1 MKIPPI
7 LEIGGVLISSDI
19 LTECFCCDYEKCK
32 GICCVEGTA
41 GAPVTMD
48 EIAAMEDRLD
58 EVWPLL
64 SASAQSVIDRQ
75 GVAYADEEGDMVTS
89 IVCGKECVFAKE
101 NDGCWLCMLEKQ
113 YREKNSS
120 FSHSLNFSFSQFLNN
135 MTTIELDMIQTAG
148 LGALALFVGMILT
161 RKIAFLQK
169 FCVPS
174 PVSGGI
180 IFSLLTLALY
190 GWFHVEVS
198 FDGTLKDV
206 FMLAFF
212 TSVGF
217 QSDLKVIKQG
227 GKLLVIMLALL
238 VVIIAM
244 QNLMPMGVTR
254 LMGAHPLIGMASGS
268 ISMTG
273 GHGTAG
279 GFASVLEQLGL
290 HGAGTIGMA
299 AATFGLIAGSMLGG
313 PLAERIIQTKL
324 THEQMQQ
331 DAEIDPAMAG
341 IESDEASPSG
351 RAQRISTNEQEF
363 QQYAKA
369 AYWIILVMGA
379 GTLLSWLLAKT
390 GITFPTYFGALI
402 LAAVV
407 RNVMG
412 FVSYK
417 EDGQWV
423 KADKLLDMERIISVG
438 NICLAM
444 FLGMAMISLK
454 LWELH
459 SLALPLIII
468 LVSQVLMMA
477 LFAYFVAFPLLGRD
491 YDAAV
496 LCAGICGFGLGATP
510 NAMANMSAVC
520 YKYHYTV
527 KPFLIVPIIGA
538 MFADMINTG
547 IISIFLNML

>member
-1 MKIPPI
+1 M
-7 LEIGGVLISSDI
+7 
-19 LTECFCCDYEKCK
+19 
-32 GICCVEGTA
+32 
-41 GAPVTMD
+41 
-48 EIAAMEDRLD
+48 
-58 EVWPLL
+58 
-64 SASAQSVIDRQ
+64 
-75 GVAYADEEGDMVTS
+75 TS
-89 IVCGKECVFAKE
+89 
-101 NDGCWLCMLEKQ
+101 
-113 YREKNSS
+113 
-120 FSHSLNFSFSQFLNN
+120 
-135 MTTIELDMIQTAG
+135 IELDMIQTAG
-148 LGALALFVGMILT
+148 IGALALIVGMVLT
-161 RKIAFLQK
+161 RKVAFLQK

-198 FDGTLKDV
+198 FDGTLKDA

-227 GKLLVIMLALL
+227 GKLLVIMLTLL
-238 VVIIAM
+238 VVIIAL
-244 QNLMPMGVTR
+244 QNLMPMGITR
-254 LMGAHPLIGMASGS
+254 LMGVDPLIGMAAGS

-279 GFASVLEQLGL
+279 GFASVLDGMGL

-299 AATFGLIAGSMLGG
+299 AATFGLISGSMIGG
-313 PLAERIIQTKL
+313 PLAERIIRTKL
-324 THEQMQQ
+324 THEQVQPQ
-331 DAEIDPAMAG
+331 DEEIDPAMAG
-341 IESDEASPSG
+341 IESDEASPTG
-351 RAQRISTNEQEF
+351 RAKRVSTNEQEF

-369 AYWIILVMGA
+369 TYGIILVMGG
-379 GTLLSWLLAKT
+379 GTILSWLFAKT

-402 LAAVV
+402 LAAIV
-407 RNVMG
+407 RNTIG

-417 EDGQWV
+417 DEGKWE
-423 KADKLLDMERIISVG
+423 KAEKLLDMERIISVG
-438 NICLAM
+438 NICLSM

-454 LWELH
+454 LWVLQ
-459 SLALPLIII
+459 SLALPLIVI

-477 LFAYFVAFPLLGRD
+477 LFAYMVAFPLLGRD

-496 LCAGICGFGLGATP
+496 LCAGLCGFGLGATP

-520 YKYHYTV
+520 YKYRYTV

-538 MFADMINTG
+538 MFADLINTG
-547 IISIFLNML
+547 IITIFLNFM

>member
-1 MKIPPI
+1 MTI
-7 LEIGGVLISSDI
+7 LEI
-19 LTECFCCDYEKCK
+19 
-32 GICCVEGTA
+32 
-41 GAPVTMD
+41 
-48 EIAAMEDRLD
+48 
-58 EVWPLL
+58 
-64 SASAQSVIDRQ
+64 
-75 GVAYADEEGDMVTS
+75 
-89 IVCGKECVFAKE
+89 
-101 NDGCWLCMLEKQ
+101 
-113 YREKNSS
+113 
-120 FSHSLNFSFSQFLNN
+120 
-135 MTTIELDMIQTAG
+135 DMIQTAG
-148 LGALALFVGMILT
+148 IGALALIVGMVLT
-161 RKIAFLQK
+161 RKVGFLQR

-190 GWFHVEVS
+190 GWGHIEVS

-212 TSVGF
+212 TCVGF

-238 VVIIAM
+238 IVIIAM
-244 QNLMPMGVTR
+244 QNLIPMGIVKV
-254 LMGAHPLIGMASGS
+254 MDVNPLIGMAAGS

-279 GFASVLEQLGL
+279 GFANVLESMGL

-299 AATFGLIAGSMLGG
+299 AATFGLIAGSMIGG
-313 PLAERIIQTKL
+313 PLAERIIRRKL
-324 THEQMQQ
+324 SHEQVQLQ
-331 DAEIDPAMAG
+331 DEEIDPAMAG
-341 IESDEASPSG
+341 IESDEASPAG
-351 RAQRISTNEQEF
+351 REKRVSTNEQEF

-369 AYWIILVMGA
+369 TYCILLVMGA
-379 GTLLSWLLAKT
+379 GTIMSWLLKKT
-390 GITFPTYFGALI
+390 GVTFPTYFGALI

-407 RNVMG
+407 RNAIG

-417 EDGQWV
+417 VNGKWV
-423 KADKLLDMERIISVG
+423 KADKLLDMERIVSVG
-438 NICLAM
+438 NICLSL

-454 LWELH
+454 LWELQ
-459 SLALPLIII
+459 SLALPLILI
-468 LVSQVLMMA
+468 LVSQVAMMDF
-477 LFAYFVAFPLLGRD
+477 FAYFIAFPLLGRN

-520 YKYHYTV
+520 YKYRYTV

-538 MFADMINTG
+538 MFADLINTG
-547 IISIFLNML
+547 MITLFLNLL

>member
-1 MKIPPI
+1 M
-7 LEIGGVLISSDI
+7 
-19 LTECFCCDYEKCK
+19 
-32 GICCVEGTA
+32 
-41 GAPVTMD
+41 
-48 EIAAMEDRLD
+48 
-58 EVWPLL
+58 
-64 SASAQSVIDRQ
+64 
-75 GVAYADEEGDMVTS
+75 TS
-89 IVCGKECVFAKE
+89 
-101 NDGCWLCMLEKQ
+101 
-113 YREKNSS
+113 
-120 FSHSLNFSFSQFLNN
+120 
-135 MTTIELDMIQTAG
+135 IELDMIQTAG
-148 LGALALFVGMILT
+148 VGALALIVGMVLT
-161 RKIAFLQK
+161 RKVDFLQR

-180 IFSLLTLALY
+180 IFSLITLILY

-227 GKLLVIMLALL
+227 GKLLIIMLTLL

-244 QNLMPMGVTR
+244 QNLMPMGIAR
-254 LMGAHPLIGMASGS
+254 LMGVDPLIGMASGS

-273 GHGTAG
+273 GHGTAA
-279 GFASVLEQLGL
+279 GFASVLEGMGL
-290 HGAGTIGMA
+290 SGAGTIGMA
-299 AATFGLIAGSMLGG
+299 AATFGLIAGSMIGG
-313 PLAERIIQTKL
+313 PLAERIIRKKL
-324 THEQMQQ
+324 THEQIQQQ
-331 DAEIDPAMAG
+331 DDDVDPAMAG
-341 IESDEASPSG
+341 IESDEASPTG
-351 RAQRISTNEQEF
+351 RAKRVSTNEQEF

-369 AYWIILVMGA
+369 FYCIILVMGG
-379 GTLLSWLLAKT
+379 GTILSWLFAKT

-402 LAAVV
+402 LAAIV
-407 RNVMG
+407 RNTLG

-417 EDGQWV
+417 RNGKRV
-423 KADKLLDMERIISVG
+423 KAEKLLDMERIISVG
-438 NICLAM
+438 NICLSL

-454 LWELH
+454 LWELQ
-459 SLALPLIII
+459 SLALPLIVI

-477 LFAYFVAFPLLGRD
+477 LFAYIVAFPLLGRD

-538 MFADMINTG
+538 MFADLINTG
-547 IISIFLNML
+547 IITLFLNIL